1 MVIRPGKKLHN
12 PVQANIL
19 EGHIETIL
27 KKGGSHIILI
37 KVPEIYQLLEI
48 DMPNCAFRE
57 LDLIEG
63 KQIQVSLKRKSI
75 WTIPEKHTTGV
86 QEFMT

>member
-1 MVIRPGKKLHN
+1 
-12 PVQANIL
+12 L

-37 KVPEIYQLLEI
+37 KVPEIHQQLEI
-48 DMPNCAFRE
+48 DIPNFAFRE
-57 LDLIEG
+57 LDLTEG

-75 WTIPEKHTTGV
+75 WAIPEKPTTEV
-86 QEFMT
+86 Q

>member
-1 MVIRPGKKLHN
+1 
-12 PVQANIL
+12 
-19 EGHIETIL
+19 
-27 KKGGSHIILI
+27 
-37 KVPEIYQLLEI
+37 
-48 DMPNCAFRE
+48 MPNYAFRE
-57 LDLIEG
+57 LDLTEG